1 MMVTLVVIG
10 FALYIGYMAVRNVSK
25 SDLRENAGQIAATLR
40 NGYRMSTM
48 SGKHHRVVL
57 DLDEQSFRIETC
69 EGKVALRKSDREELR
84 DEKAEK
90 EAGPAPFIDNM
101 TAQMLDAVSPEEAA
115 KIADALRGTE
125 VGATHCAVSTLPNG
139 DADGRANLRRL
150 DTHRGIKFTR
160 VFVQH
165 LEDPQIDGVVTINFF
180 PLGYAEKA
188 IVEIGDEDG
197 DRFSVLVH
205 GLTGRVEIMDGELR
219 DPNDHMMRNAVGDKE
234 EER

>member
-40 NGYRMSTM
+40 NGYRMATM
-48 SGKHHRVVL
+48 SGQHHRVVL
-57 DLDEQSFRIETC
+57 DLDEQTFRIETC
-69 EGKVALRKSDREELR
+69 EGKVALRKADHDQRQEEQ
-84 DEKAEK
+84 AE
-90 EAGPAPFIDNM
+90 EEGPAPFVDNM
-101 TAQMLDAVSPEEAA
+101 TAQMLDAVSPEEAT

-125 VGATHCAVSTLPNG
+125 VGAAHCAISTLPNG

-150 DTHRGIKFTR
+150 DTNRGIKFTR

-180 PLGYAEKA
+180 PLGYSEKA
-188 IVEIGDEDG
+188 IVEIGNEDG
-197 DRFSVLVH
+197 DRFTILVY
-205 GLTGRVEIMDGELR
+205 GLTGRVEIVDGELR
-219 DPNDHMMRNAVGDKE
+219 DPDDHMMRNAVGDKVD
-234 EER
+234 ER